1 MNLERLKK
9 QLIESEGKRRK
20 AYPDPLDPTNPN
32 KMTIGIGHLIKLP
45 DEEYLLKAELK
56 DYEIDQIFMSDLN
69 QAIDDARKFIDE
81 YSIHERA
88 FEIIVDMAF
97 NLGLPRLSQFKRLKQ
112 ALIHNDY
119 VRASEEMLASLW
131 HRQLPHRSSRLAE
144 EMRNV

>member
-1 MNLERLKK
+1 MNIERIKK
-9 QLIESEGKRRK
+9 QITLSEGKRRK

-88 FEIIVDMAF
+88 FEIIVYMAF

-119 VRASEEMLASLW
+119 VRASEEMLSSLW
-131 HRQLPHRSSRLAE
+131 HRQLPNRSSRLAE